1 MDLISNQTFRLLQDS
16 SVGAYP
22 AGIYRVIFN
31 EPAIG
36 QTVCVCIQPSESVK
50 TQRGGRQKMA
60 NKKTTRKKAPPPLIG
75 ELIWMERDDLKRL
88 HDQKLLITIEIEREP
103 VYFPSLEP
111 MKDEITYQRR
121 NHTMA
126 VFLNFEKL
134 KEGILVH
141 HGLGGLVREAM
152 ASTGVCRT
160 YVYKQWSTLCRL
172 GISDISLLP
181 RRDRCGAPNVSRP
194 CDPNG
199 RKKPGHKTRAQV
211 LAREHGMDLPPK
223 QPGMSSE
230 WRIAIIAADNAIKTP
245 VKPAMPQRYKRIM
258 DSAFVKRYRYENDL
272 LVAIDLKKG
281 EYPNRQQVKRVL
293 EVDVPR
299 LERLRQKTTLGHFE
313 RAMRGMKG
321 RNWEGVAG
329 PGHTW
334 AIDST
339 VADIYLRSSLNR
351 AWIVGRPIVY
361 IVVDVW
367 STAVVGFYV
376 CLTGPS
382 WNTAKI
388 SLFNSVADP
397 ALLGEMWGY
406 QPILSLNPAPTMCYQ
421 LMCDRGEYL
430 SKGASLTAIQ
440 LIPSMAYAPPYR
452 PDLKGLV
459 EVLHRI
465 EKDAQ
470 FLFLP
475 GAMDYRRAEYDL
487 RRSHPEESA
496 FTVREYVQYL
506 HILFGEYNLTA
517 NRLHRVDAHMVA
529 AGVFP
534 SPAGLW
540 RWGHEMGIGVRRA
553 IPQADLIT
561 TLLQPDIARV
571 GRSSVVFAGNDY
583 QSDIV
588 KAEQWTTIA
597 RNDRSWEIPIHYYPG
612 PVGRIWTPNTNG
624 EGLLELQISDQAKTS
639 KEVTFDEL
647 RDAIAFSKLNR
658 EDIAH
663 QRLLQQLEGLKRTQI
678 LKQNAIQLTSEAIAR
693 EHGERPTMTEARI
706 LETAL
711 ATGSRGSEAQA
722 TEKLRD
728 ETMENYEK
736 LMHDILSAGNDE
748 GEDHV

>member
-1 MDLISNQTFRLLQDS
+1 
-16 SVGAYP
+16 
-22 AGIYRVIFN
+22 
-31 EPAIG
+31 
-36 QTVCVCIQPSESVK
+36 
-50 TQRGGRQKMA
+50 
-60 NKKTTRKKAPPPLIG
+60 
-75 ELIWMERDDLKRL
+75 
-88 HDQKLLITIEIEREP
+88 
-103 VYFPSLEP
+103 
-111 MKDEITYQRR
+111 
-121 NHTMA
+121 
-126 VFLNFEKL
+126 
-134 KEGILVH
+134 
-141 HGLGGLVREAM
+141 
-152 ASTGVCRT
+152 
-160 YVYKQWSTLCRL
+160 
-172 GISDISLLP
+172 
-181 RRDRCGAPNVSRP
+181 
-194 CDPNG
+194 
-199 RKKPGHKTRAQV
+199 
-211 LAREHGMDLPPK
+211 MDLPPK

-258 DSAFVKRYRYENDL
+258 DSAFVKRYRYENEI
-272 LVAIDLKKG
+272 LVEIDLKKG
-281 EYPNRQQVKRVL
+281 DYPNPQQVKRVL
-293 EVDVPR
+293 EVEVPR
-299 LERLRQKTTLGHFE
+299 LERLLQKTTIGHFK
-313 RAMRGMKG
+313 RAMRGMRG

-517 NRLHRVDAHMVA
+517 NRSHRVDAHMVA

-588 KAEQWTTIA
+588 KAEQWTAIA
-597 RNDRSWEIPIHYYPG
+597 RNDRSWKIPIHYYPG

-663 QRLLQQLEGLKRTQI
+663 QRLLQQLEGLKRTQT
-678 LKQNAIQLTSEAIAR
+678 LKNNAIQLTSEAMAR

-706 LETAL
+706 LEAAS
-711 ATGSRGSEAQA
+711 ATGSRGSEVQT

-728 ETMENYEK
+728 EVMENYEK